1 MELCGWYFSIMPL
14 ITSTES
20 FSNTKASENTR
31 LVKTAH
37 LSRVLPKSKHRV
49 IMFYKDE
56 RFRMFFAS
64 MQVDFRI
71 HSPLWRNKAVDLCN
85 CPALEINEK
94 NYEGA

>member
-1 MELCGWYFSIMPL
+1 
-14 ITSTES
+14 
-20 FSNTKASENTR
+20 
-31 LVKTAH
+31 
-37 LSRVLPKSKHRV
+37 
-49 IMFYKDE
+49 MFYKDE